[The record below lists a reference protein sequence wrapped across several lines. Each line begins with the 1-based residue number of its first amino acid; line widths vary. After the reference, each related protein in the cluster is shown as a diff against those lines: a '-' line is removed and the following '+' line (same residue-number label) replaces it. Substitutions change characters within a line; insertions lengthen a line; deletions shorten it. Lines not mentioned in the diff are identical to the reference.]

1 MTQGAVRIGAHVRGD
16 DPLAEARELGAACLQ
31 MFLGDPQSW
40 RRPAPRADG
49 DALRRSPL
57 PVYVHAP
64 YLVNVASPN
73 NRVRLPSRKIVA
85 QTLEGAAAVGA
96 AGVVVHAGHA
106 EDGFARGLLR
116 WRKALEELAQPVPLL
131 IENTAGG
138 ANAMA
143 RTADTV
149 AELWAALDGLPAA
162 FCFDTCHAHA
172 AGEDP
177 VEMAGR
183 LRERIG
189 GIALVHANGSRDPAG
204 SGRDRHANLAASVL
218 AAEVVVEAVRVSG
231 SPVVVC
237 ETPPEGLAGD
247 LAFLR
252 EQVGTD
258 RAQPRARSGSAR
270 RSGPALTRPAGRG

>member
-1 MTQGAVRIGAHVRGD
+1 MTRGAFRIGAHVRGD
-16 DPLAEARELGAACLQ
+16 DPLAEARELGADCLQ

-40 RRPAPRADG
+40 RRPPPRPDAE
-49 DALRRSPL
+49 ALRRSPL
-57 PVYVHAP
+57 PLFVHAP

-73 NRVRLPSRKIVA
+73 NRIRLPSRKIVA
-85 QTLEGAAAVGA
+85 QTLEAAAEVGA

-106 EDGFARGLLR
+106 EDGFARGLVR
-116 WRKALEELAQPVPLL
+116 WRKALEELEQPVPLL

-143 RTADTV
+143 RTAGTV
-149 AELWAALDGLPAA
+149 AELWTALEGLPAA

-177 VEMAGR
+177 VEMAGL

-189 GIALVHANGSRDPAG
+189 AIALVHANGSRDPAG
-204 SGRDRHANLAASVL
+204 GGRDRHANLRDSVL
-218 AAEVVVEAVRVSG
+218 AAAVVVEAVRAAG
-231 SPVVVC
+231 APLVVC
-237 ETPPEGLAGD
+237 ETPPEGLAAD

-252 EQVGTD
+252 D
-258 RAQPRARSGSAR
+258 R
-270 RSGPALTRPAGRG
+270 L